1 MIYLTNLVT
10 VTYEKSLGL
19 LIKSI

>member
-19 LIKSI
+19 LIKSM